1 MKTAQARPVT
11 TPERDEDG
19 YLATAETWTTDVAE
33 AIAKEEVPGELTE
46 DHWKVI
52 VYLRQYYLDI
62 GCVPP
67 VRKLSRETGFTLREM
82 KKMFPNGLARGACKI
97 AGIPSDA
104 IKPSF
109 LYP

>member
-1 MKTAQARPVT
+1 MRTVQAQSITIPGLDKDGFLMTAQ
-11 TPERDEDG
+11 E
-19 YLATAETWTTDVAE
+19 WTTD
-33 AIAKEEVPGELTE
+33 IAKALAQEEVPEGLTE
-46 DHWKVI
+46 DHWKII

-62 GCVPP
+62 GSIPP

-82 KKMFPNGLARGACKI
+82 KKMFPNGLAKGACKI

>member
-1 MKTAQARPVT
+1 MNTMFD
-11 TPERDEDG
+11 ERG
-19 YLATAETWTTDVAE
+19 YLARADDWTTEVAQS
-33 AIAKEEVPGELTE
+33 IAQEETPEGLTE

-52 VYLRQYYLDI
+52 DFMREYYLDI
-62 GCVPP
+62 GSVPP
-67 VRKLSRETGFTLREM
+67 IRKLSRETGFSLREM
-82 KKMFPNGLARGACKI
+82 KKMFPNGLANGACKI